1 MTVVLIKRNQREQT
15 AASPFTV
22 GHFVHDIRLLKP
34 TANIHLMPRSSVSVC
49 WRFVS
54 PPASAACWANQ
65 TDQTSLSKRS
75 FCVFVC
81 RPSRVTQSSVWF
93 VIRDNER
100 RPNLPGVPAP
110 ATTGWHHSSETDVW
124 SHAGCISLSCSL
136 WGESLLDPIRSGT
149 CCSVCS
155 WVCELF
161 ALVQLISA
169 GRTQGLM

>member
-1 MTVVLIKRNQREQT
+1 M

-22 GHFVHDIRLLKP
+22 GHCVPDIRHLKP
-34 TANIHLMPRSSVSVC
+34 TTHIHLMPRSSVSVC

-65 TDQTSLSKRS
+65 TDPTSLSKRS
-75 FCVFVC
+75 LCVFVC

-93 VIRDNER
+93 VIRDNEP

-124 SHAGCISLSCSL
+124 SHTHTHTHTHCKQQNAGCVSLSCSL
-136 WGESLLDPIRSGT
+136 WGESLLDPIQLYVQEHVVQCVHGCVNCWLRSN
-149 CCSVCS
+149 
-155 WVCELF
+155 
-161 ALVQLISA
+161 
-169 GRTQGLM
+169 

>member
-1 MTVVLIKRNQREQT
+1 MTVVLIKRNQHEQT

-22 GHFVHDIRLLKP
+22 GHFVPDIRHLKP

-124 SHAGCISLSCSL
+124 SHTHTHTVNNSMLAVFLCPALCEENHCWIRFDQEHVVQCVHGCVNCLL
-136 WGESLLDPIRSGT
+136 WSN
-149 CCSVCS
+149 
-155 WVCELF
+155 
-161 ALVQLISA
+161 
-169 GRTQGLM
+169 